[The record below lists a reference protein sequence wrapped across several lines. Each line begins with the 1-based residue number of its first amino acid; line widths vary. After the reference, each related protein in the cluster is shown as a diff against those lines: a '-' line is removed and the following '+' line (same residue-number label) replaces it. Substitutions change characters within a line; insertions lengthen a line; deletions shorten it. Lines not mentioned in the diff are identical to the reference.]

1 MPEPEAVIPKPKRN
15 FDDYIKLIY
24 GGVAAIAT
32 PIIGS
37 VFSTI
42 GTRVATFAGAI
53 ISGAIVLTLSRADQR
68 VRTHAKKI
76 HIKGTDWKVSEK
88 TLKRAGV
95 GTLVA
100 IGSACLVI
108 GLTYG
113 VEAATGKTL
122 HGLVTG
128 DKSYGTTFGS
138 SGTTPP
144 KPSATTP
151 APSQSAAPTNLPS
164 PSPSVTPSTS
174 LVTPTPSQLSPS
186 QTTSSIPSFGPS
198 AQPTTP
204 VEVTPLVVPTNAG
217 NATQ

>member
-1 MPEPEAVIPKPKRN
+1 MPEPEVVIPKPKRN
-15 FDDYIKLIY
+15 FDDYIKLVY

-128 DKSYGTTFGS
+128 TKSYGTTFGS

-144 KPSATTP
+144 KPSVTTP
-151 APSQSAAPTNLPS
+151 APSQSAPTNLAS
-164 PSPSVTPSTS
+164 PSPSITPSTS
-174 LVTPTPSQLSPS
+174 LVTPTPSQFSPS
-186 QTTSSIPSFGPS
+186 QTTSSIPSFAPS
-198 AQPTTP
+198 SSPPA
-204 VEVTPLVVPTNAG
+204 VVPSVQGSLNG
-217 NATQ
+217 